1 MQTFISFFCLTLL
14 CLVTSGPTMAQ
25 RSVTLSGSVRD
36 TRSQPIVRA
45 TIQLL
50 GTQRG
55 AYTDAR
61 GWFRIDIPG
70 GDSVRLLIT
79 CVGYEPQ
86 QRTFVAKDSAQDFA
100 IVLEESSVLAQ
111 GIVVT
116 SFRAGEQDPVTQT
129 TVTREM
135 MDQLYIG
142 QDPQYILERAVP
154 SVISYSES
162 GTAVANYG
170 TFRMRGID
178 QTRVNVTLDGTPIND
193 MIDQGVF
200 FSNMSDLSNGMRSIQ
215 VQRGTGMSSNGTA
228 SYAGSVNFDGVTLT
242 NADPSA
248 EMQLTA
254 GSFNLIRG
262 SAAVSTGRME
272 NDVSV
277 YARFTTLRTDGYR
290 YHTGSTSNSLY
301 ASAAWF
307 GVHDVIKLSYVWG
320 SSQNELGYYPVPKP
334 LADSDPRTNLNDS
347 TDADDFGQQ
356 LLQLQH
362 SHAFSP
368 GSTLTTSIYYGRAGG
383 DFFSGYRDENS
394 TLVQINYPLQNNHLG
409 VMSALEIEDVLTG
422 LDASVGVHAYTFE
435 RRNWEYVSPESA
447 RPYYDDRTTKNELS
461 GTLRVKYHG
470 ESWEA
475 FADVQVRSISMMF
488 TPDERSI
495 GSGVEIPNSTW
506 FFINPRLGLRYDVA
520 TNANVYASF
529 GRTGREPTRFDLL
542 GSTQINQANLAVV
555 QNPGTVRPEF
565 VNDIELGAR
574 FQASYGYLDVNA
586 FAMFFTDEIAPI
598 GPYIDQQFVQLRK
611 NVPTSSRRGIEIEGS
626 VLLIADRLWFDLNGT
641 VMQATVDEYQP
652 ENLGFDT
659 VYTNVRPVLT
669 PSLQTNAT
677 LRFRPIEPLEIHL
690 AARYVGESYAD
701 LTNAPS
707 VVIPSFTQVDARL
720 WWNVAGKHR
729 VGVMANNLFNA
740 FVVTNGGSAMAEGV
754 LVPTYFVQATRNF
767 VVMLDI
773 RF

>member
-1 MQTFISFFCLTLL
+1 MQTFISSL
-14 CLVTSGPTMAQ
+14 CFAVLCAAAPW
-25 RSVTLSGSVRD
+25 SVRAQNSITVSGMVRD
-36 TRSQPIVRA
+36 SRLQPIVRA
-45 TIQLL
+45 TVQQK

-61 GWFRIDIPG
+61 GWFRLAIAGGDTVRISISCVG
-70 GDSVRLLIT
+70 YKSQDREFSAGDSVLDI
-79 CVGYEPQ
+79 
-86 QRTFVAKDSAQDFA
+86 S
-100 IVLEESSVLAQ
+100 IILEESSALSQ

-116 SFRAGEQDPVTQT
+116 SFRANEQDPVTQT
-129 TVTREM
+129 TVTRET

-142 QDPQYILERAVP
+142 QDPQYILERTVP

-170 TFRMRGID
+170 TFRIRGID

-228 SYAGSVNFDGVTLT
+228 SYAGSVNFDGATLT
-242 NADPSA
+242 NTDPSA
-248 EMQLTA
+248 ELQLSG
-254 GSFNLIRG
+254 GSFNLLRG

-272 NDVSV
+272 SDVSV

-290 YHTGSTSNSLY
+290 NHTGSTTNSLY
-301 ASAAWF
+301 ATAAWF
-307 GVHDVIKLSYVWG
+307 GVNDVIKLSYVWG
-320 SSQNELGYYPVPKP
+320 SSQNELGYYPVTKP
-334 LADSDPRTNLNDS
+334 LADTDPKTNLNDS
-347 TDADDFGQQ
+347 TDTDDFGQQ

-362 SHAFSP
+362 SHAFSS
-368 GSTLTTSIYYGRAGG
+368 GSTITTSLYYGRAGG

-394 TLVQINYPLQNNHLG
+394 TLVQINYPLQNKHLG
-409 VMSALEIEDVLTG
+409 VMSALEVVDVVDG
-422 LDASVGVHAYTFE
+422 LDASVGIHAYTFE

-461 GTLRVKYHG
+461 GTLRARYRG
-470 ESWEA
+470 DSWEA
-475 FADVQVRSISMMF
+475 YADMQVRSITMMF
-488 TPDERSI
+488 TPDERSV

-506 FFINPRLGLRYDVA
+506 FFINPRFGLRYDVA

-565 VNDIELGAR
+565 VNDVELGAR
-574 FQASYGYLDVNA
+574 FQASYGYLVVNV

-598 GPYIDQQFVQLRK
+598 GPYIEQQFVQLRK

-626 VLLIADRLWFDLNGT
+626 VLLISDQLWLDLNGT
-641 VMQATVDEYQP
+641 VMQGTVDEYRP

-669 PSLQTNAT
+669 PELQANAA
-677 LRFRPIEPLEIHL
+677 LRFRPVEPLEIHL
-690 AARYVGESYAD
+690 AARYVGESYTD
-701 LTNAPS
+701 LTNTPS

-720 WWNVAGKHR
+720 WWNFVGKHR
-729 VGVMANNLFNA
+729 VGVMANNLFDA